1 MQTSERRMRSIL
13 DASSRNN
20 SISVQSLVSNNKME
34 IQSVIVSKP
43 YPVSTNSTTSTYRG
57 IGHSIARLAES
68 ENNDNQ
74 LATNHAQFY
83 GNSRIQIP
91 LIIITNNFHAI
102 VILCDAFVIA
112 VLFWYL
118 LQSVI

>member
-1 MQTSERRMRSIL
+1 M
-13 DASSRNN
+13 
-20 SISVQSLVSNNKME
+20 VSNNKME

-74 LATNHAQFY
+74 LVANHAQFY
-83 GNSRIQIP
+83 GNFFFYIKISCLQIK
-91 LIIITNNFHAI
+91 
-102 VILCDAFVIA
+102 
-112 VLFWYL
+112 
-118 LQSVI
+118 SVVVHCVVFI